1 MPARWRQ
8 LKQAWT
14 ALMGSAGAALWTVF
28 SCGPSMQSIH
38 EGNVRFEHCYRL
50 DLDPQIA
57 PSHRQACWREWS
69 ERYTYGQSGDRIGY
83 AQHRA
88 REIAS
93 GKVGL
98 ALRLDAGVP
107 AATDGATTPAVAAAP
122 MSPHAPPPA
131 VAPLAKAPVDAGVAP
146 IDAAPSTADAAV
158 PPPAADCSE
167 DCLDRLGRCRT
178 ERCEN
183 AGKGRCERCERDYR
197 ACMRR
202 CFK

>member
-1 MPARWRQ
+1 
-8 LKQAWT
+8 
-14 ALMGSAGAALWTVF
+14 MGSAGAALWTVF

-50 DLDPQIA
+50 DLDPAIA

-83 AQHRA
+83 AMYRA

-98 ALRLDAGVP
+98 TLRLDAGLAVAP
-107 AATDGATTPAVAAAP
+107 DGAATSPPVVAAP
-122 MSPHAPPPA
+122 LSPHAPPPA
-131 VAPLAKAPVDAGVAP
+131 VAPRAPALLDAGSAASL
-146 IDAAPSTADAAV
+146 DAATTPSAV
-158 PPPAADCSE
+158 IPPPAADCSE
-167 DCLDRLGRCRT
+167 DCLDALERCRT
-178 ERCEN
+178 ARCED
-183 AGKGRCERCERDYR
+183 AGKGGCDRCERDYR
-197 ACMRR
+197 GCMRR